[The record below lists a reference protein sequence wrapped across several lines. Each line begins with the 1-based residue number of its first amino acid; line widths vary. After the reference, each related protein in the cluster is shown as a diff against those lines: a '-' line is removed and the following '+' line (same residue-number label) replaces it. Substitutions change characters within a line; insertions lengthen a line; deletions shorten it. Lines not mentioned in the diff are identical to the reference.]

1 MTAVLITRRIV
12 AVAFL
17 LAPAVFAQQQT
28 FQLDPAQSKVSFTL
42 GATMHSVHGTLR
54 LKPGTISFDPA
65 TGTATGKLIADATT
79 AETGNDG
86 RDHKMKKDVL
96 ETEKFPDVVLTVQH
110 FKGSVTADGVSQ
122 GEVTG
127 IMSIH
132 GADHPMTL
140 TLLLTRKGPAVVA
153 DTTFDVPYVQW
164 GMKDPSTFILR
175 VDKKVQMAVHAVG
188 TLAQ

>member
-1 MTAVLITRRIV
+1 MLHRLAVTAAFVL
-12 AVAFL
+12 L
-17 LAPAVFAQQQT
+17 LFPIAALGQQQT
-28 FQLDPAQSKVSFTL
+28 FQLDPAQSKVEFTL
-42 GATMHSVHGTLR
+42 GATMHTVRGTFH
-54 LKPGTISFDPA
+54 LKPGTITFDPT
-65 TGTATGKLIADATT
+65 TGTASGQLIVDAATG
-79 AETGNDG
+79 ETGNDG

-96 ETEKFPDVVLTVQH
+96 ETQKYPDIVLTVQH
-110 FKGSVTADGVSQ
+110 FKGDVSADGVVK
-122 GEVTG
+122 GEVSG

-132 GADHPMTL
+132 GAEHPMTL
-140 TLLLTRKGPAVVA
+140 TLLLTRKGTAIVA